1 MFTGL
6 VNSVGK
12 VSSIERITEGYK
24 FIIYD
29 QKIAKEV
36 KVDDSVSI
44 NGACQTV
51 VSFTD
56 STFTVQAVQTTLN
69 KTNFKSL
76 KSGSF
81 VNLELAMR
89 LSDRLGGHLVQG
101 HVNGTGEVLGW
112 QQTGKNYELEFKI
125 PTELMKYVV
134 KEGSITL
141 NGVSLTVSDISI
153 DKCCGKVSIIPHT
166 WDNTVFKYS
175 KRGDM
180 LNLEV
185 DILAKY
191 VENLLFHGGK
201 SDKYVKET
209 SQSKLS
215 EEWIKSQGFWN

>member
-6 VNSVGK
+6 VNSIGK
-12 VSSIERITEGYK
+12 VSSVVRIAEGYK
-24 FIIYD
+24 ITIHD
-29 QKIAKEV
+29 STIAKEV

-56 STFTVQAVQTTLN
+56 TTFTVQAVKTTLE
-69 KTNFKSL
+69 KTNFQNL
-76 KSGSF
+76 KTNTY
-81 VNLELAMR
+81 VNLELALR

-101 HVNGTGEVLGW
+101 HVNGTGKILGW
-112 QQTGKNYELEFKI
+112 SQSGKNYELNFSISKD
-125 PTELMKYVV
+125 LMKYVV

-141 NGVSLTVSDISI
+141 NGVSLTVSDLDL

-166 WDNTVFKYS
+166 WDNTVFRYS
-175 KRGDM
+175 QHGDI
-180 LNLEV
+180 LNIEV

-209 SQSKLS
+209 SQSKVT
-215 EEWIKSQGFWN
+215 EEWLKSQGFWN